1 MKNIFKKLSL
11 QLSLGAL
18 SAFMAICMAAFV
30 VSGCSDSSKN
40 GDTYSQIVVFGASL
54 SDNGNAATVVPGLFP
69 GAPYYPG
76 RASNGLLWIDLVA
89 DEFGNE
95 VKPFVNGGSNY
106 AVGGART
113 CAISGT
119 SVNPFDMCYQTDI
132 YLTQVRNKADASA
145 LYVVDA
151 ATVGNN
157 IFAVINNGL
166 PGSVITTEAASDI
179 AKIMDKLYKTGARKF
194 LVTNVPDVGATP
206 RGQGLPSPAT
216 ATALGDGFN
225 ATLNNELA
233 NFRAS
238 HSGTDVRLADFKAAV
253 AIKTG
258 FTNTTDPCVVN
269 LIACATPDTYTYWDN
284 LHPTAATGRNMA
296 KAALAVLK

>member
-1 MKNIFKKLSL
+1 MTSVVKKLFLQISL
-11 QLSLGAL
+11 VALTTSLL
-18 SAFMAICMAAFV
+18 L
-30 VSGCSDSSKN
+30 GCSGGKS

-76 RASNGLLWIDLVA
+76 RASNGLLWIDVVA
-89 DEFGNE
+89 ADLGNE
-95 VKPFVNGGSNY
+95 VKPFVNGGTNY
-106 AVGGART
+106 AVGGSRT
-113 CAISGT
+113 CEISGT
-119 SVNPFDMCYQTDI
+119 SPNPFDMCYQI
-132 YLTQVRNKADASA
+132 NLYLASA
-145 LYVVDA
+145 LNRADADALYVIDA

-166 PGSVITTEAASDI
+166 SHSEITTTAPTDI
-179 AKIMDKLYKTGARKF
+179 AKIMDKLYKAGARQF

-216 ATALGDGFN
+216 ATALSNGFN

-238 HSGTDVRLADFKAAV
+238 HNGSDVRLADFKSAV
-253 AIKTG
+253 AITTG

-269 LIACATPDTYTYWDN
+269 LVSCATPDTYTYWDN

>member
-1 MKNIFKKLSL
+1 MIISFKKISL
-11 QLSLGAL
+11 QLSLAL
-18 SAFMAICMAAFV
+18 IGSVILA
-30 VSGCSDSSKN
+30 GCGGNKS

-54 SDNGNAATVVPGLFP
+54 SDNGNATTIVPGLFP

-76 RASNGLLWIDLVA
+76 RASNGLLWIDVVA
-89 DEFGNE
+89 ADLGNS
-95 VKPFVNGGSNY
+95 VKPFVNGGTNF

-113 CAISGT
+113 CEISGT
-119 SVNPFDMCYQTDI
+119 SPNPFDMCYQTNL
-132 YLTQVRNKADASA
+132 YLTSVLNRADASA
-145 LYVVDA
+145 LYVIDA

-166 PGSVITTEAASDI
+166 SHSEITTTAPTDI
-179 AKIMDKLYKTGARKF
+179 AKIMDKLYKAGARKF

-216 ATALGDGFN
+216 TTALSNGFN

-238 HSGTDVRLADFKAAV
+238 HSGADIRLADFKSAV
-253 AIKTG
+253 AITTG

-269 LIACATPDTYTYWDN
+269 LVACAKPDTYTYWDN

-296 KAALAVLK
+296 KAALTVLK

>member
-1 MKNIFKKLSL
+1 MTSVVKKLFL
-11 QLSLGAL
+11 QISTAAL
-18 SAFMAICMAAFV
+18 AV
-30 VSGCSDSSKN
+30 VVLSGCSGSKS

-54 SDNGNAATVVPGLFP
+54 SDNGNAASVVPGLFP

-76 RASNGLLWIDLVA
+76 RASNGLLWIDVVA
-89 DEFGNE
+89 ADLSNE
-95 VKPFVNGGSNY
+95 VKPFVNGGTNY

-113 CAISGT
+113 CEISGT
-119 SVNPFDMCYQTDI
+119 SPNPFDMCYQTNL
-132 YLTQVRNKADASA
+132 YLTAVLNRADPSA
-145 LYVVDA
+145 LYVIDA

-166 PGSVITTEAASDI
+166 SHSEITTTAPTDI
-179 AKIMDKLYKTGARKF
+179 AKIMDKLYKAGARQF

-216 ATALGDGFN
+216 ATALSNGFN
-225 ATLNNELA
+225 GTLNNELA

-238 HSGTDVRLADFKAAV
+238 HSGADVRLADFKSAV
-253 AIKTG
+253 AITTG

-269 LIACATPDTYTYWDN
+269 LVACATPDTYTYWDN

>member
-1 MKNIFKKLSL
+1 MKSLFKKISL
-11 QLSLGAL
+11 QLSFGVL
-18 SAFMAICMAAFV
+18 SAFMAAFMLA
-30 VSGCSDSSKN
+30 GCSGGKS

-54 SDNGNAATVVPGLFP
+54 SDNGNATTIVPGLFP

-76 RASNGLLWIDLVA
+76 RASNGLLWIDVVA
-89 DEFGNE
+89 ADLGNE
-95 VKPFVNGGSNY
+95 VKPFVNGGTNY

-113 CAISGT
+113 CEISGT
-119 SVNPFDMCYQTDI
+119 SPNPFDMCYQTTL
-132 YLTQVRNKADASA
+132 YLTAVLNRADASA

-166 PGSVITTEAASDI
+166 SHSEITTQAPSDI
-179 AKIMDKLYKTGARKF
+179 AKIMDRLYNAGARKF

-216 ATALGDGFN
+216 AT
-225 ATLNNELA
+225 ELA

-238 HSGTDVRLADFKAAV
+238 HTGADVRLADFKSAV
-253 AIKTG
+253 AITTG

-269 LIACATPDTYTYWDN
+269 LVACATPDTYTYWDN

-296 KAALAVLK
+296 KAALAALK

>member
-1 MKNIFKKLSL
+1 MNMTFKKSWIQLTLGLLSL
-11 QLSLGAL
+11 L
-18 SAFMAICMAAFV
+18 AAFV
-30 VSGCSDSSKN
+30 VAGCSGGKN

-69 GAPYYPG
+69 GPPYYPG
-76 RASNGLLWIDLVA
+76 RASNGLLWIDVVA
-89 DEFGNE
+89 ADLGNT
-95 VKPFVNGGSNY
+95 VKPFVNGGTNY

-113 CAISGT
+113 CEISGA
-119 SVNPFDMCYQTDI
+119 SQNPFDMCYQTNI
-132 YLTQVRNKADASA
+132 YLTAVLGKADASA

-157 IFAVINNGL
+157 IFAVINNNL
-166 PGSVITTEAASDI
+166 SHSEITSTAPTDI
-179 AKIMDKLYKTGARKF
+179 AKIMDKLYNAGARKF

-216 ATALGDGFN
+216 ATALSNGFN

-238 HSGTDVRLADFKAAV
+238 HTGADVRVADFKSAV
-253 AIKTG
+253 AITTG

-269 LIACATPDTYTYWDN
+269 LVACATPDTYTYWDN

>member
-1 MKNIFKKLSL
+1 MTSVVKKLFLQISL
-11 QLSLGAL
+11 VVLTASLL
-18 SAFMAICMAAFV
+18 L
-30 VSGCSDSSKN
+30 GCSGGKS

-54 SDNGNAATVVPGLFP
+54 SDNGNATTIVPGLFP

-76 RASNGLLWIDLVA
+76 RASNGLLWIDVVA
-89 DEFGNE
+89 ADLGNE
-95 VKPFVNGGSNY
+95 VKPFVKGGTNY
-106 AVGGART
+106 AVGGSRT
-113 CAISGT
+113 CEISGT
-119 SVNPFDMCYQTDI
+119 SPNPFDMCYQI
-132 YLTQVRNKADASA
+132 NLYLASA
-145 LYVVDA
+145 LNRADADALYVIDA

-166 PGSVITTEAASDI
+166 SHSEITTTASTDI
-179 AKIMDKLYKTGARKF
+179 AKIMDKLYKAGARKF

-216 ATALGDGFN
+216 ATALSNGFN

-233 NFRAS
+233 NFSTS
-238 HSGTDVRLADFKAAV
+238 HSGADVRLADFKSAV
-253 AIKTG
+253 AITTG

-269 LIACATPDTYTYWDN
+269 LVSCATPDTYTYWDN

>member
-1 MKNIFKKLSL
+1 MTSVVKKLFL
-11 QLSLGAL
+11 QISIAAL
-18 SAFMAICMAAFV
+18 AAAV
-30 VSGCSDSSKN
+30 LSGCSGSKS

-69 GAPYYPG
+69 GPPYYPG
-76 RASNGLLWIDLVA
+76 RASNGLLWIDVVA
-89 DEFGNE
+89 ADLGNT
-95 VKPFVNGGSNY
+95 VNPFVNGGTNY

-113 CAISGT
+113 CDVSGT
-119 SVNPFDMCYQTDI
+119 SPNPFDMCYQI
-132 YLTQVRNKADASA
+132 NFYLTAVLNKADASA
-145 LYVVDA
+145 LYVIDTTA
-151 ATVGNN
+151 VGNS

-166 PGSVITTEAASDI
+166 PQSEITTTAPTDI
-179 AKIMDKLYKTGARKF
+179 AKIMDKLYKAGARKF

-216 ATALGDGFN
+216 ATALSNGFN
-225 ATLNNELA
+225 GTLNNELA

-238 HSGTDVRLADFKAAV
+238 HSGADVRLADFKSAV
-253 AIKTG
+253 AITTG
-258 FTNTTDPCVVN
+258 LTNTTDPCVVN
-269 LIACATPDTYTYWDN
+269 LVACATPDTYTYWDN

>member
-1 MKNIFKKLSL
+1 MICYAINSLKKLRISCSVAIFSL
-11 QLSLGAL
+11 LLL
-18 SAFMAICMAAFV
+18 SAC
-30 VSGCSDSSKN
+30 SGSKT

-76 RASNGLLWIDLVA
+76 RASNGLLWIDVVA
-89 DEFGNE
+89 ADLGNE
-95 VKPFVNGGSNY
+95 VKPFINGGTNY

-113 CAISGT
+113 CEISGT
-119 SVNPFDMCYQTDI
+119 NPNPFDMCYQTNL
-132 YLTQVRNKADASA
+132 YLTAVFNRADASA
-145 LYVVDA
+145 LYVIDA

-157 IFAVINNGL
+157 IFAVLNNGL
-166 PGSVITTEAASDI
+166 SHSEITTQAPTDI
-179 AKIMDKLYKTGARKF
+179 AKIMDKLYKAGARKF

-216 ATALGDGFN
+216 ATALSNGFN
-225 ATLNNELA
+225 GTLNNELA
-233 NFRAS
+233 NFRAT
-238 HSGTDVRLADFKAAV
+238 HSGVDVRLADFKSAV
-253 AIKTG
+253 ALTIG

-269 LIACATPDTYTYWDN
+269 LVSCATPDTYTYWDN

-296 KAALAVLK
+296 KAALSVLR

>member
-1 MKNIFKKLSL
+1 MKPTFKKLWI
-11 QLSLGAL
+11 QLTLGL
-18 SAFMAICMAAFV
+18 MAGLMVAA
-30 VSGCSDSSKN
+30 CSDSSKN
-40 GDTYSQIVVFGASL
+40 GDKYSQLIVFGASL
-54 SDNGNAATVVPGLFP
+54 SDNGNAVSIVPGLFP

-76 RASNGLLWIDLVA
+76 RASNCLLWIDLVA
-89 DEFGNE
+89 ADLGNE
-95 VKPFVNGGSNY
+95 VKPFVNGGTNY

-113 CAISGT
+113 CEISGT
-119 SVNPFDMCYQTDI
+119 SVNPFDMCNQVAL
-132 YLTQVRNKADASA
+132 YLAATLNRADASA
-145 LYVVDA
+145 LYVIDA
-151 ATVGNN
+151 ASVGNN

-166 PGSVITTEAASDI
+166 SNSEITTQAPTDI
-179 AKIMDKLYKTGARKF
+179 AKMMDKLYNAGARKF

-216 ATALGDGFN
+216 ATALSNGFN
-225 ATLNNELA
+225 GTLNNELA

-238 HSGTDVRLADFKAAV
+238 HSGADVRLADFKSAV
-253 AIKTG
+253 AITTG

-296 KAALAVLK
+296 KAALAVL

>member
-1 MKNIFKKLSL
+1 MAFVLKKLFL
-11 QLSLGAL
+11 QISVAFFAAAL
-18 SAFMAICMAAFV
+18 L
-30 VSGCSDSSKN
+30 SGCSGGKS

-89 DEFGNE
+89 ADLGNE
-95 VKPFVNGGSNY
+95 LKPFVNGGTNY

-113 CAISGT
+113 CEISGT
-119 SVNPFDMCYQTDI
+119 SPNPFDMCYQTNL
-132 YLTQVRNKADASA
+132 YLASVLNRADASA
-145 LYVVDA
+145 LYVIDA
-151 ATVGNN
+151 ASVGNN
-157 IFAVINNGL
+157 IFTVINNGL
-166 PGSVITTEAASDI
+166 SHSEITTAAPTDI
-179 AKIMDKLYKTGARKF
+179 AKIMDKLYKAGARKF
-194 LVTNVPDVGATP
+194 LVTNAPDVGATP

-216 ATALGDGFN
+216 ATALSNGFN

-238 HSGTDVRLADFKAAV
+238 HSGVDVRLADFKAAV
-253 AIKTG
+253 AITTG

-269 LIACATPDTYTYWDN
+269 LVACATPDTYTYWDN

-296 KAALAVLK
+296 KAALAALK

>member
-1 MKNIFKKLSL
+1 MTSIVKKLFLQISL
-11 QLSLGAL
+11 VALTASLL
-18 SAFMAICMAAFV
+18 L
-30 VSGCSDSSKN
+30 GCSGGKS

-54 SDNGNAATVVPGLFP
+54 SDNGNAASVVPGLFP

-76 RASNGLLWIDLVA
+76 RASNGLLWIDVVA
-89 DEFGNE
+89 ADLGNE
-95 VKPFVNGGSNY
+95 VKPFVNGGTNY

-113 CAISGT
+113 CEISGT
-119 SVNPFDMCYQTDI
+119 SPNPFDMCYQTNL
-132 YLTQVRNKADASA
+132 YLAAVLNRADASA

-166 PGSVITTEAASDI
+166 SHSEITTTAPTDI
-179 AKIMDKLYKTGARKF
+179 AKIMDKLYKAGARQF

-216 ATALGDGFN
+216 ATALSNGFN
-225 ATLNNELA
+225 GTLNNELA

-238 HSGTDVRLADFKAAV
+238 HSGADVRLADFKSAV
-253 AIKTG
+253 AITTG

-269 LIACATPDTYTYWDN
+269 LVACATPDTYTYWDN

>member
-1 MKNIFKKLSL
+1 MTLLSVLIF
-11 QLSLGAL
+11 A
-18 SAFMAICMAAFV
+18 
-30 VSGCSDSSKN
+30 GCSGNKS

-54 SDNGNAATVVPGLFP
+54 SDNGNAASIVPGLFP

-76 RASNGLLWIDLVA
+76 RASNGLLWIDVVA
-89 DEFGNE
+89 ADLGNE
-95 VKPFVNGGSNY
+95 VKPFVNSGTNY

-113 CAISGT
+113 CDISGA
-119 SVNPFDMCYQTDI
+119 SVNPFDMCN
-132 YLTQVRNKADASA
+132 QVVLFLAAVLNKADASA

-166 PGSVITTEAASDI
+166 SHSEITTSAPTDI
-179 AKIMDKLYKTGARKF
+179 AKIMDKLYKAGARKF
-194 LVTNVPDVGATP
+194 LVTNAPDVGATP

-216 ATALGDGFN
+216 ATALSNGFN
-225 ATLNNELA
+225 GTLNNELA
-233 NFRAS
+233 NFRAT
-238 HSGTDVRLADFKAAV
+238 HSGADVRLADFKSAV
-253 AIKTG
+253 AITTG

-269 LIACATPDTYTYWDN
+269 LVACATPDTYTYWDN

>member
-1 MKNIFKKLSL
+1 VL
-11 QLSLGAL
+11 A
-18 SAFMAICMAAFV
+18 
-30 VSGCSDSSKN
+30 GCSGSKS
-40 GDTYSQIVVFGASL
+40 GDKYSQIVVFGASL

-89 DEFGNE
+89 ADLGNE
-95 VKPFVNGGSNY
+95 VKPFVKGGTNY
-106 AVGGART
+106 AVGGSRT
-113 CAISGT
+113 CEISGT
-119 SVNPFDMCYQTDI
+119 SPNPFDMCYQTNL
-132 YLTQVRNKADASA
+132 YLTSALNRADADA
-145 LYVVDA
+145 LYVIDA

-166 PGSVITTEAASDI
+166 SHSEITTTAPTDI
-179 AKIMDKLYKTGARKF
+179 AKIMDKLYKAGARKF

-206 RGQGLPSPAT
+206 RGRGLPSPAT
-216 ATALGDGFN
+216 ATALSNGFN
-225 ATLNNELA
+225 GTLNNELA

-238 HSGTDVRLADFKAAV
+238 HSGADVRLADFKSAV
-253 AIKTG
+253 AITTG

-269 LIACATPDTYTYWDN
+269 LAACATPDTYTYWDN

-296 KAALAVLK
+296 KAALAMLK

>member
-1 MKNIFKKLSL
+1 MHGMKNNFKKISL
-11 QLSLGAL
+11 QLSLAFISAL
-18 SAFMAICMAAFV
+18 ILA
-30 VSGCSDSSKN
+30 GCGGSKS

-76 RASNGLLWIDLVA
+76 RASNGLLWIDVVA
-89 DEFGNE
+89 ADLGNT
-95 VKPFVNGGSNY
+95 VKPFVNGGTNY

-113 CAISGT
+113 CEISGT
-119 SVNPFDMCYQTDI
+119 SPNPFDMCYQTNL
-132 YLTQVRNKADASA
+132 YLTAVLNRADASA
-145 LYVVDA
+145 LYVIDA

-157 IFAVINNGL
+157 IFAVINNDL
-166 PGSVITTEAASDI
+166 SHSEITTTAPTDI
-179 AKIMDKLYKTGARKF
+179 AKIMDKLYKAGARKF

-216 ATALGDGFN
+216 ATALSNGFN
-225 ATLNNELA
+225 GTLNNELA

-238 HSGTDVRLADFKAAV
+238 HSGADVRLADFKSAV
-253 AIKTG
+253 AITTG

-269 LIACATPDTYTYWDN
+269 LVACATPDTYTYWDN

>member
-1 MKNIFKKLSL
+1 MAFVLKKLFL
-11 QLSLGAL
+11 QVSVVVFAAAL
-18 SAFMAICMAAFV
+18 L
-30 VSGCSDSSKN
+30 SGCSGGKS

-89 DEFGNE
+89 ADLGNE
-95 VKPFVNGGSNY
+95 LKPFVNGGTNY

-113 CAISGT
+113 CEISGT
-119 SVNPFDMCYQTDI
+119 SPNPFDMCYQTNL
-132 YLTQVRNKADASA
+132 YMAAVLNRANASA
-145 LYVVDA
+145 LYVIDA
-151 ATVGNN
+151 ASVGNN

-166 PGSVITTEAASDI
+166 SHSEITTAAPTDI
-179 AKIMDKLYKTGARKF
+179 AKIMDKLYKAGARKF

-206 RGQGLPSPAT
+206 RGQGLPSPVT
-216 ATALGDGFN
+216 ATALSDGFN

-238 HSGTDVRLADFKAAV
+238 HSGADVRLADFKAAV
-253 AIKTG
+253 AITTG

-269 LIACATPDTYTYWDN
+269 LVACATPDTYTYWDN

>member
-1 MKNIFKKLSL
+1 MTSVVKKLFL
-11 QLSLGAL
+11 QISTAAL
-18 SAFMAICMAAFV
+18 AV
-30 VSGCSDSSKN
+30 VVLSGCSGSKS

-54 SDNGNAATVVPGLFP
+54 SDNGNAASVVPGLFP

-76 RASNGLLWIDLVA
+76 RASNGLLWIDVVA
-89 DEFGNE
+89 ADLGNE
-95 VKPFVNGGSNY
+95 VKPFVNGGTNY

-113 CAISGT
+113 CEISGT
-119 SVNPFDMCYQTDI
+119 SPNPFDMCYQTNL
-132 YLTQVRNKADASA
+132 YLTAVLNRADASA
-145 LYVVDA
+145 LYVIDA

-166 PGSVITTEAASDI
+166 SHSEITTTAPTDI
-179 AKIMDKLYKTGARKF
+179 AKIMDKLYKAGARQF

-216 ATALGDGFN
+216 ATALSNGFN
-225 ATLNNELA
+225 GTLNNELG

-238 HSGTDVRLADFKAAV
+238 HSGADVRLADFKSAV
-253 AIKTG
+253 AITAG

-269 LIACATPDTYTYWDN
+269 LVACATPDTYTYWDN

>member
-1 MKNIFKKLSL
+1 MKNTFQQVFLKSLAIFTVLLASL
-11 QLSLGAL
+11 IS
-18 SAFMAICMAAFV
+18 
-30 VSGCSDSSKN
+30 SGCSDSKS

-54 SDNGNAATVVPGLFP
+54 SDNGNAVSIVPGLFP

-89 DEFGNE
+89 ADLGNT
-95 VKPFVNGGSNY
+95 VKPFVNGGTNY

-113 CAISGT
+113 CGISGA
-119 SVNPFDMCYQTDI
+119 SGNPFDMCDQVVL
-132 YLTQVRNKADASA
+132 YLTATLNKADASA
-145 LYVVDA
+145 LYVIDA

-166 PGSVITTEAASDI
+166 PQSEITTQAPTDI
-179 AKIMDKLYKTGARKF
+179 AKIMQRLYNAGARKF

-216 ATALGDGFN
+216 ATALSNGFN

-233 NFRAS
+233 NFRAVNAS
-238 HSGTDVRLADFKAAV
+238 ADVRLVDFKSAV

-269 LIACATPDTYTYWDN
+269 LVACATPDTYTYWDN
-284 LHPTAATGRNMA
+284 LHPTAATGKNMA
-296 KAALAVLK
+296 KAALAGLK

>member
-1 MKNIFKKLSL
+1 MTNTFKKLSL
-11 QLSLGAL
+11 QLSIVLMSAL
-18 SAFMAICMAAFV
+18 TLA
-30 VSGCSDSSKN
+30 GCSDSKS

-54 SDNGNAATVVPGLFP
+54 SDNGNAVSIVPGLFP

-89 DEFGNE
+89 ADLGNE
-95 VKPFVNGGSNY
+95 VKPFLNGGTNY

-113 CAISGT
+113 CEISGT
-119 SVNPFDMCYQTDI
+119 SGNPFDMCYQANL
-132 YLTQVRNKADASA
+132 YLTAVLNKADASA

-151 ATVGNN
+151 ASVGNN

-166 PGSVITTEAASDI
+166 SNSEITTQAPSDI
-179 AKIMDKLYKTGARKF
+179 AKIMDKLYKAGARKF

-216 ATALGDGFN
+216 ATALSDSFN

-238 HSGTDVRLADFKAAV
+238 HTGADVRLADFKSAV

-269 LIACATPDTYTYWDN
+269 LVACATPDTYTYWDN

>member
-1 MKNIFKKLSL
+1 MIISFKKISL
-11 QLSLGAL
+11 QLSLAL
-18 SAFMAICMAAFV
+18 IGSVILA
-30 VSGCSDSSKN
+30 GCGGNKS

-54 SDNGNAATVVPGLFP
+54 SDNGNATTIVPGLFP

-76 RASNGLLWIDLVA
+76 RASNGLLWIDVVA
-89 DEFGNE
+89 ADLGSS
-95 VKPFVNGGSNY
+95 VKPFVNGGTNF

-113 CAISGT
+113 CEISGT
-119 SVNPFDMCYQTDI
+119 SPNPFDMCYQTNL
-132 YLTQVRNKADASA
+132 YLTSVLNRADASA
-145 LYVVDA
+145 LYVIDA

-166 PGSVITTEAASDI
+166 SHSEITTTAPTDI
-179 AKIMDKLYKTGARKF
+179 AKIMDKLYKAGARKF

-216 ATALGDGFN
+216 ATALSNGFN

-238 HSGTDVRLADFKAAV
+238 HSGADIRLADFKSAV
-253 AIKTG
+253 AITTG

-269 LIACATPDTYTYWDN
+269 LVACATPDTYTYWDN

>member
-1 MKNIFKKLSL
+1 MKNSFKKISL
-11 QLSLGAL
+11 QLSLAIL
-18 SAFMAICMAAFV
+18 SALIFA
-30 VSGCSDSSKN
+30 GCSGNKSS
-40 GDTYSQIVVFGASL
+40 DTYSQIVVFGASL
-54 SDNGNAATVVPGLFP
+54 SDNGNATTIVPGLFP

-76 RASNGLLWIDLVA
+76 RASNGLLWIDVVA
-89 DEFGNE
+89 ADLGNT
-95 VKPFVNGGSNY
+95 VKPFVNGGTNY

-113 CAISGT
+113 CEISGT
-119 SVNPFDMCYQTDI
+119 SPNPFDMCYQTAL
-132 YLTQVRNKADASA
+132 YLTAALNRADASA
-145 LYVVDA
+145 LYVIDA

-166 PGSVITTEAASDI
+166 SHSEITTTAPTDI
-179 AKIMDKLYKTGARKF
+179 AKIMDKLYKAGARKF

-216 ATALGDGFN
+216 ATALSNGFN

-238 HSGTDVRLADFKAAV
+238 HASADVRLADFKTAV
-253 AIKTG
+253 AITTG

-269 LIACATPDTYTYWDN
+269 LVACATPDTYTYWDN

-296 KAALAVLK
+296 KAVLAVLK

>member
-1 MKNIFKKLSL
+1 MNNRFK
-11 QLSLGAL
+11 QLSLRLSLALIASFAAL
-18 SAFMAICMAAFV
+18 SL
-30 VSGCSDSSKN
+30 SGCGGSKS
-40 GDTYSQIVVFGASL
+40 GGTYSQIVVFGASL
-54 SDNGNAATVVPGLFP
+54 SDNGNAVSIVPGLFP

-76 RASNGLLWIDLVA
+76 RASNGLLWIDVVA
-89 DEFGNE
+89 AELGNP
-95 VKPFVNGGSNY
+95 VNPFVNGGTNY

-119 SVNPFDMCYQTDI
+119 SINPFDMCYQATL
-132 YLTQVRNKADASA
+132 YLTGVLNKADADA

-166 PGSVITTEAASDI
+166 PGSVVTAEAPADI
-179 AKIMDKLYKTGARKF
+179 ASIMNRLYNAGARKF

-206 RGQGLPSPAT
+206 RGRELPSPAT
-216 ATALGDGFN
+216 ATALSNGFN
-225 ATLNNELA
+225 GTLNNELA

-238 HSGTDVRLADFKAAV
+238 HAGADVRLADFKSAV
-253 AIKTG
+253 AITAG
-258 FTNTTDPCVVN
+258 FTNTIDPCVVN
-269 LIACATPDTYTYWDN
+269 LVACATPDTYTYWDN

-296 KAALAVLK
+296 KAALGVL

>member
-1 MKNIFKKLSL
+1 MKNTFKKLSL
-11 QLSLGAL
+11 QLSIVLMSVLTLA
-18 SAFMAICMAAFV
+18 
-30 VSGCSDSSKN
+30 GCSDSKS

-54 SDNGNAATVVPGLFP
+54 SDNGNAVSIVPGLFP

-89 DEFGNE
+89 ADLGNE
-95 VKPFVNGGSNY
+95 VKPFVNGGTNF

-113 CAISGT
+113 CEISGA
-119 SVNPFDMCYQTDI
+119 SGNPFDMCYQANL
-132 YLTQVRNKADASA
+132 YLTSVLNKADASA

-151 ATVGNN
+151 ASVGNN

-166 PGSVITTEAASDI
+166 SSSEITAQAPSDI
-179 AKIMDKLYKTGARKF
+179 AKIMDKLYKAGARKF

-216 ATALGDGFN
+216 ATALSDGFN

-233 NFRAS
+233 NFRAA
-238 HSGTDVRLADFKAAV
+238 HSGADVRLADFKSAV
-253 AIKTG
+253 AITAG
-258 FTNTTDPCVVN
+258 FTNSTDPCVVN
-269 LIACATPDTYTYWDN
+269 LVACATPDTYTYWDN
-284 LHPTAATGRNMA
+284 LHPTAATGKNMA
-296 KAALAVLK
+296 KAALDVLK

>member
-1 MKNIFKKLSL
+1 MIISFKKISF
-11 QLSLGAL
+11 QLSLAL
-18 SAFMAICMAAFV
+18 IGSVILA
-30 VSGCSDSSKN
+30 GCGGNKS

-54 SDNGNAATVVPGLFP
+54 SDNGNATTIVPGLFP

-76 RASNGLLWIDLVA
+76 RASNGLLWIDVVA
-89 DEFGNE
+89 ADLGNS
-95 VKPFVNGGSNY
+95 VKPFVNGGTNF

-113 CAISGT
+113 CEISGT
-119 SVNPFDMCYQTDI
+119 SPNPFDLCYQTI
-132 YLTQVRNKADASA
+132 LYLTSALNRADASA
-145 LYVVDA
+145 LYVIDA

-166 PGSVITTEAASDI
+166 SHSEITTTAPTDI
-179 AKIMDKLYKTGARKF
+179 AKIMDKLYKAGARKF

-216 ATALGDGFN
+216 ATALSNGFN

-238 HSGTDVRLADFKAAV
+238 HSGADIRLADFKSAV
-253 AIKTG
+253 AITTG

-269 LIACATPDTYTYWDN
+269 LVACATPDTYTYWDN

-296 KAALAVLK
+296 KAALTVLK

>member
-1 MKNIFKKLSL
+1 MKKIFKRISL
-11 QLSLGAL
+11 QLCFGVLW
-18 SAFMAICMAAFV
+18 AFMAAFMLA
-30 VSGCSDSSKN
+30 GCSGGKS

-54 SDNGNAATVVPGLFP
+54 SDNGNAVSIVPGLFP
-69 GAPYYPG
+69 GPPYYPG

-89 DEFGNE
+89 DEFGNT
-95 VKPFVNGGSNY
+95 VKPFVNGGTNY

-113 CAISGT
+113 CDIGGT
-119 SVNPFDMCYQTDI
+119 SFNPFDMCHQVVL
-132 YLTQVRNKADASA
+132 YLTAVLNKADAGA

-151 ATVGNN
+151 ASVGNN

-166 PGSVITTEAASDI
+166 SDGEITTNAPTDI
-179 AKIMDKLYKTGARKF
+179 AKIMERLYSAGARKF

-216 ATALGDGFN
+216 ATALSNGFN
-225 ATLNNELA
+225 GTLNNELA

-238 HSGTDVRLADFKAAV
+238 HAGADVRLADFKSAV
-253 AIKTG
+253 AITTG

-269 LIACATPDTYTYWDN
+269 LVACATPDTYTYWDN

-296 KAALAVLK
+296 KAAINALK